1 MKTDLILRS
10 DVLDIIFENR
20 NKAYG
25 AYNLRKFYNNRL
37 FKSLAL
43 MLAGVIVLSAFT
55 FIPAK
60 NERPAEELITV
71 MGPTLAEIP
80 PKEKEKEIEK
90 PKEQP
95 QPKKNDVA
103 TVKSTTNIKIVP
115 ANIDVPPVDA
125 ITDSV
130 QISDVT
136 AGGKPGGQPVVG
148 TAPGGEG
155 GEGDGKG
162 KEPATEPAVDIIT
175 PTETPDFMP
184 EYPGGMTALRKFLQK
199 HLSNPRDLEENELI
213 SVKVRFVVGFDGKL
227 KSFEV
232 AEDGGDEFNKE
243 VIRVLKKMPEWIPGK
258 TRGQHVSVYYTIP
271 VKFVP
276 AQ

>member
-1 MKTDLILRS
+1 MKTELILKS

-55 FIPAK
+55 FIPGKK
-60 NERPAEELITV
+60 NKTKQVLITV
-71 MGPTLAEIP
+71 DGPTLGDLKPKQDKPEI
-80 PKEKEKEIEK
+80 

-95 QPKKNDVA
+95 KPRKNTAASVQF
-103 TVKSTTNIKIVP
+103 TTDIKIVP
-115 ANIDVPPVDA
+115 ASMDIKPIVDIPDTAQIAGVTSSGPTGEPPLVG
-125 ITDSV
+125 T
-130 QISDVT
+130 T
-136 AGGKPGGQPVVG
+136 PGGTG
-148 TAPGGEG
+148 SN
-155 GEGDGKG
+155 GDVDG

-175 PTETPDFMP
+175 PTEAPDFMP

-199 HLSNPRDLEENELI
+199 HLANPRELEENELV

-258 TRGQHVSVYYTIP
+258 TRGQNVSVYYTIP

>member
-1 MKTDLILRS
+1 MKS

-25 AYNLRKFYNNRL
+25 AYSLRKFYNNRL
-37 FKSLAL
+37 FKSLGL

-55 FIPAK
+55 FIPDKK
-60 NERPAEELITV
+60 NKTEELLITV
-71 MGPTLAEIP
+71 DGPILGDVKPKQEKPEIP
-80 PKEKEKEIEK
+80 PQ
-90 PKEQP
+90 QP
-95 QPKKNDVA
+95 QPKKNTAASMQFTSD
-103 TVKSTTNIKIVP
+103 IKIVP
-115 ANIDVPPVDA
+115 ASADVKPFDEIPDTAQIAGVTSSGPTGEPPLVG
-125 ITDSV
+125 T
-130 QISDVT
+130 T
-136 AGGKPGGQPVVG
+136 PGG
-148 TAPGGEG
+148 TGGEG
-155 GEGDGKG
+155 GGEG
-162 KEPATEPAVDIIT
+162 KEPAPEAAVDINT
-175 PTETPDFMP
+175 PTASPDFMP
-184 EYPGGMTALRKFLQK
+184 EYPGGMNALRKFLQK
-199 HLSNPRDLEENELI
+199 NLTNPRDMEENELI

-258 TRGQHVSVYYTIP
+258 TKGQNVSVYYTIP